1 MVAEELAQRFF
12 VVGDAML
19 FEECEEIGGSE
30 AGQSRF
36 GEVGIG
42 GKEVVGSGVEIGEIA
57 AASTG
62 DENFLADAVGMFEDS
77 DAATALG
84 SFDGGE
90 EAGGTGA

>member
-19 FEECEEIGGSE
+19 GEEREEIGGSE
-30 AGQSRF
+30 AGQGGF

-42 GKEVVGSGVEIGEIA
+42 GEEVVGSGMKIGEIA
-57 AASTG
+57 AASAG

-77 DAATALG
+77 DAAAAVG
-84 SFDGGE
+84 GFDGGE